1 MAVRVGDEVL
11 NRLHGG
17 LVVSCQADPGHPL
30 AAPDRIAALARCAE
44 AGGAVAVRI
53 EGTANVRAVAAATS
67 LPIIGIAKV
76 RQGTG
81 RPFIT
86 PTYEHCEALVAA
98 GAHLVAVEATPDYR
112 PDPQDFAMICERV
125 HTELGVP
132 VMADV
137 STTAEGALAWEAGA
151 DLVGTT
157 LSGYTT
163 TSRPRTTPDIEMVRE
178 LSARGIRAVLEG
190 FVSHPDEVAEAFAA
204 GAWAVVVGKAIT
216 APEFLTE
223 RFAAVAPATSG
234 RDVATLADAGF
245 SSTDRGLASPDG
257 FPGRGLAPAD

>member
-1 MAVRVGDEVL
+1 MAWQPGDEEVL
-11 NRLHGG
+11 GRLRGG
-17 LVVSCQADPGHPL
+17 LVVSCQADQGHPL
-30 AAPDRIAALARCAE
+30 AAPGSIAALARCAE
-44 AGGAVAVRI
+44 AGGAAAVRI
-53 EGTANVRAVAAATS
+53 EGTANVRAVAGAVS

-76 RQGTG
+76 RQGAG

-112 PDPQDFAMICERV
+112 PDPQDFARICERV

-137 STTAEGALAWEAGA
+137 STTAEGLRAWRAGA

-157 LSGYTT
+157 LSGYTS
-163 TSRPRTTPDIEMVRE
+163 TSASRDTPDIEMVRE
-178 LSARGIRAVLEG
+178 LSAHGIRAVLEG
-190 FVSHPDEVAEAFAA
+190 FVSRPEEVAEAFAA
-204 GAWAVVVGKAIT
+204 GAWAVVVGKSIT

-223 RFAAVAPATSG
+223 RFAAAAPATSR
-234 RDVATLADAGF
+234 RDVSALTP
-245 SSTDRGLASPDG
+245 TD
-257 FPGRGLAPAD
+257 